1 MERRDFVLHHAAGGA
16 SGVIQSVF

>member
-1 MERRDFVLHHAAGGA
+1 MERRDFVIHHAAGGA